1 MITTNDALP
10 DGQRMDFEGM
20 VQLLEILRQVK
31 DMISDMTHKTAPN
44 NNFYG
49 NITNLNLYQAPG
61 HCFKPSSYTSD
72 IKKNDGPMIPTKEE
86 MMMAVKET
94 VTQGMWWS
102 NRSWS
107 VVYRVYQIKGYM
119 GGFSQFIAEAKSW
132 QIDTGFELNY
142 DAVQKPI
149 TSGKLIGSV
158 DEWEANGASKQ
169 AVVLAYAI
177 IAELEKLKTKNCP
190 LLE

>member
-1 MITTNDALP
+1 MSDETKIKIIQELTKGNARI
-10 DGQRMDFEGM
+10 GQIIMEMKGTINYHEQSRTDT
-20 VQLLEILRQVK
+20 LEEN
-31 DMISDMTHKTAPN
+31 IS
-44 NNFYG
+44 
-49 NITNLNLYQAPG
+49 
-61 HCFKPSSYTSD
+61 PS
-72 IKKNDGPMIPTKEE
+72 IPTKEE
-86 MMMAVKET
+86 MIMAVKGT
-94 VTQGMWWS
+94 VSQGMWWS

-149 TSGKLIGSV
+149 TSGKLIGDV
-158 DEWEANGASKQ
+158 EEWEANGAPKQ

-177 IAELEKLKTKNCP
+177 IDELEKQKN
-190 LLE
+190 

>member
-1 MITTNDALP
+1 MEKDVLP
-10 DGQRMDFEGM
+10 DGQKTGFEGI

-31 DMISDMTHKTAPN
+31 DMISDMTYKTAPN

-49 NITNLNLYQAPG
+49 NISNLNLYQSPG
-61 HCFKPSSYTSD
+61 HFSEPSANTYELQ
-72 IKKNDGPMIPTKEE
+72 KNEFPDIPTREE
-86 MMMAVKET
+86 MMMAVRFT
-94 VTQGMWWS
+94 VTKGMWWS

-107 VVYRVYQIKGYM
+107 VVYRVYQIKGYR
-119 GGFSQFIAEAKSW
+119 GGFSQFINEARSW
-132 QIDTGFELNY
+132 KIDTGFELNY

-149 TSGKLIGSV
+149 TSGKLIGDI

-169 AVVLAYAI
+169 AVTLAYAI
-177 IAELEKLKTKNCP
+177 LAELEKQKEKNSQ